1 MKKPWISK
9 GILKSIEKRTEFAE
23 HALELKMVQKRRIA
37 QSFRFYRNLQNK
49 ISRISKPNHY
59 KNFFEVNKNK
69 LSKVWQGIKE
79 MINIK
84 KKSTQQN
91 TNINNNG
98 KLITGKKQIA
108 NTFNHFFCDILQ

>member
-9 GILKSIEKRTEFAE
+9 GILKSVEKRTEFAE
-23 HALELKMVQKRRIA
+23 HALELKMVQK
-37 QSFRFYRNLQNK
+37 SFRFYRNLLNK
-49 ISRISKPNHY
+49 ITRISKANHY
-59 KNFFEVNKNK
+59 KKFFEVNKNK

-79 MINIK
+79 IININ

-98 KLITGKKQIA
+98 KLITEKKQIA

>member
-9 GILKSIEKRTEFAE
+9 GMLKSVEKRTEFAE

-37 QSFRFYRNLQNK
+37 QSFRFYRNLLNK
-49 ISRISKPNHY
+49 ITRISKANHY

-69 LSKVWQGIKE
+69 LNKDWLGIKE
-79 MINIK
+79 IININ

-91 TNINNNG
+91 TNISNNG
-98 KLITGKKQIA
+98 KLITEKNQRA